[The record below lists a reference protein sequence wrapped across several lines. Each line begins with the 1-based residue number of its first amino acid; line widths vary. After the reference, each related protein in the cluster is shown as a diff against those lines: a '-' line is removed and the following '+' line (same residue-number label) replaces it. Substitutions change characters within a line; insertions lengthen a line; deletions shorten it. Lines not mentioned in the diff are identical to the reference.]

1 MQELNKLNNLK
12 FIKFTPIIKPLF
24 MHKTTLLL
32 LVSLFYINSV
42 MAQKPGF
49 NAGIK
54 LGANLNQIDGK
65 YWENGMKTNLLGG
78 AFASVDGLHFGVH
91 IEGLFTQSTFVTG
104 EGFNELYK
112 DYYQA
117 GKDSIMNGR
126 FRVSSF
132 SIPLLLDIRP
142 IPKLKFQIG
151 PQYSG
156 ILDINDQDNLLINA
170 SKLFKSGSIDGVVGV
185 WIDLFAHF
193 NIGARYI
200 VGLSNISKVEGLTL
214 NSQEVSDAWR
224 QKLIQ
229 VHIGYNLF

>member
-1 MQELNKLNNLK
+1 MNNP
-12 FIKFTPIIKPLF
+12 TT
-24 MHKTTLLL
+24 MHKSSLILMLLL
-32 LVSLFYINSV
+32 FFSTHLL
-42 MAQKPGF
+42 AQKPGF
-49 NAGIK
+49 NAGFK

-78 AFASVDGLHFGVH
+78 VFASVDGIHFGVH
-91 IEGLFTQSTFVTG
+91 LEGLFTQSTFVTG
-104 EGFNELYK
+104 AGFNDLYK

-117 GKDSIMNGR
+117 GKDSILNGR
-126 FRVSSF
+126 FRVSAF

-142 IPKLKFQIG
+142 IPKIKFQIG

-156 ILDINDQDNLLINA
+156 ILDVNDQDNLLINA

-185 WIDLFAHF
+185 WVDLFAHF

-229 VHIGYNLF
+229 IHIGYNLF

>member
-1 MQELNKLNNLK
+1 MNNP
-12 FIKFTPIIKPLF
+12 TT
-24 MHKTTLLL
+24 MHKSSLILMLLL
-32 LVSLFYINSV
+32 FFSTHLL
-42 MAQKPGF
+42 AQKPGF
-49 NAGIK
+49 NSGFK

-78 AFASVDGLHFGVH
+78 VFASVDGIHFGVH
-91 IEGLFTQSTFVTG
+91 LEGLFTQSTFVTG
-104 EGFNELYK
+104 ASFNDLYK

-117 GKDSIMNGR
+117 GKDSILNGR
-126 FRVSSF
+126 FRVSAF

-142 IPKLKFQIG
+142 IPKIKFQIG

-156 ILDINDQDNLLINA
+156 ILDVNDQDNLLINA
-170 SKLFKSGSIDGVVGV
+170 SKLFKSGSIDGIVGV
-185 WIDLFAHF
+185 WVDLFAHF

-229 VHIGYNLF
+229 IHIGYNLF